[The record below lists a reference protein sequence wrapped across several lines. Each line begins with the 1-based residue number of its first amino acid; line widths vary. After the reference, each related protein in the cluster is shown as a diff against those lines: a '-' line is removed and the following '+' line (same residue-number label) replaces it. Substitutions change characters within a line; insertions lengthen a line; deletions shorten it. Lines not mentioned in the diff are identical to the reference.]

1 MIRAAD
7 AGKKP
12 GFFGKSLRKQDLTFN
27 MVIE

>member
-1 MIRAAD
+1 MTGAAD

-12 GFFGKSLRKQDLTFN
+12 GFFERSLRKQDLTFK